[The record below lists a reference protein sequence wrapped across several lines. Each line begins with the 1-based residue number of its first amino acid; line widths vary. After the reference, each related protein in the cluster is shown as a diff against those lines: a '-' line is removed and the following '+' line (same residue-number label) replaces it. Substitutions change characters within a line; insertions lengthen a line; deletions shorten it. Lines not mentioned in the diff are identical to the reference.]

1 MAGGLLRED
10 AVALKQFRRIPSS
23 GQAQK
28 ENQQSGAK
36 ARKVAPKAVK
46 AKAAAKGAKRP
57 PAVKAAKRPAP
68 KKAAKPIGRRVAEI
82 VTAATR
88 ASVDLESAA
97 GRIERAA
104 VRKVGEVAARATRAV
119 AAAVAPSPKI
129 PSYDELPVR
138 AGAPAGAAWGVFGD
152 DDEVGTIN
160 LLTPERVIAAAAS
173 IRSGKVF
180 ALNLPINIPDPPLF
194 TRGKHTHTV
203 KIFPNAEFVLDDYL
217 DNFYPQASSQWDAL
231 AHVKHPVHG
240 AYNGIPDNQITGR
253 GGMRLGIDNL
263 ARRGIAGRGV
273 LADVAR
279 YYDRIGKSINFTKA
293 ESIPLDDV
301 QATLEDEGV
310 ALRAGDILLIRIGW
324 TKFYLSAS
332 AEIKAELAKETVVPG
347 IEGSERT
354 ARWLWDNHLAAVAS
368 DSPALEALPKTA
380 GNEMEFLHFH
390 MLAFFGMPIGE
401 MWNLEG
407 LAEDCAADG
416 RYDFFLT
423 SAPLNVPGG
432 VGSPPNALAIK

>member
-1 MAGGLLRED
+1 VAKPKKTTRK
-10 AVALKQFRRIPSS
+10 AVSKSRKSAP
-23 GQAQK
+23 
-28 ENQQSGAK
+28 K
-36 ARKVAPKAVK
+36 ATKKKVAPKA
-46 AKAAAKGAKRP
+46 AKR
-57 PAVKAAKRPAP
+57 AVSAKSR
-68 KKAAKPIGRRVAEI
+68 KPIARKVASM

-88 ASVDLESAA
+88 KAVDIESAA
-97 GRIERAA
+97 VRMQRAA
-104 VRKVGEVAARATRAV
+104 VLKVAEVAGAATKAV
-119 AAAVAPSPKI
+119 AHKVAGPKL
-129 PSYDELPVR
+129 PSYNELPIR
-138 AGAPAGAAWGVFGD
+138 AGAPQGAAWGVFGD

-160 LLTPERVIAAAAS
+160 LMTPDRVVAAASS

-203 KIFPNAEFVLDDYL
+203 KIFPNLEFVLDDYL

-231 AHVKHPVHG
+231 AHVKHPVFG
-240 AYNGIPDNQITGR
+240 AYNGIPDAQITGR

-279 YYDRIGKSINFTKA
+279 YYDRIGKSIDFTTA
-293 ESIPLDDV
+293 ESIPLADV
-301 QATLEDEGV
+301 QATLEESDV
-310 ALRAGDILLIRIGW
+310 TLQPGDVLLIRIGW
-324 TKFYLSAS
+324 TKFYMSAS
-332 AEIKAELAKETVVPG
+332 DEIKAELARETVVPG
-347 IEGSERT
+347 IEGSDRT

-368 DSPALEALPKTA
+368 DSPALEALPKAA

-416 RYDFFLT
+416 RYDFFIT

>member
-1 MAGGLLRED
+1 
-10 AVALKQFRRIPSS
+10 VAKSKKKVRKAAP
-23 GQAQK
+23 
-28 ENQQSGAK
+28 K

-46 AKAAAKGAKRP
+46 GKKAVSKGVKRAV
-57 PAVKAAKRPAP
+57 AVKAAKPAP
-68 KKAAKPIGRRVAEI
+68 KKVSRKIERKVAEV
-82 VTAATR
+82 VTASTR
-88 ASVDLESAA
+88 ASVDLESSI
-97 GRIERAA
+97 GRMERAA
-104 VRKVGEVAARATRAV
+104 VRKVGEIAARATRAV
-119 AAAVAPSPKI
+119 REAISPPSKL

-138 AGAPAGAAWGVFGD
+138 KGAPAGAAWGVFGD

-160 LLTPERVIAAAAS
+160 LLTPERVVAATSS
-173 IRSGKVF
+173 IRTGKVF

-194 TRGKHTHTV
+194 TRGKHTHTI
-203 KIFPNAEFVLDDYL
+203 KIFPNAEFVLDDFL

-240 AYNGIPDNQITGR
+240 AYNGIPDKEMTGR

-279 YYDRIGKSINFTKA
+279 YHERVGKSINFTTA
-293 ESIPLDDV
+293 ESIPLEDV
-301 QATLEDEGV
+301 QAALEDEGV
-310 ALRAGDILLIRIGW
+310 ELQAGDILLIRIGW

-332 AEIKAELAKETVVPG
+332 HEIKAELAKETVVPG

-354 ARWLWDNHLAAVAS
+354 ARWLWNNHLAAVAS
-368 DSPALEALPKTA
+368 DSPALEALPKPA
-380 GNEMEFLHFH
+380 GEEAEFLHFH

-407 LAEDCAADG
+407 LADDCAADG
-416 RYDFFLT
+416 DYDFFLT
-423 SAPLNVPGG
+423 SAPLNIPGG

>member
-1 MAGGLLRED
+1 MA
-10 AVALKQFRRIPSS
+10 KS
-23 GQAQK
+23 K
-28 ENQQSGAK
+28 KKMKK
-36 ARKVAPKAVK
+36 AAPKSRKVAPKAVK
-46 AKAAAKGAKRP
+46 GKKVASKGVKVRAAQRT
-57 PAVKAAKRPAP
+57 AP
-68 KKAAKPIGRRVAEI
+68 KKSAKPIGSRVAEI

-88 ASVDLESAA
+88 ATVDLESVA
-97 GRIERAA
+97 GRMERAA
-104 VRKVGEVAARATRAV
+104 VRKVGEVAARATRAMRE
-119 AAAVAPSPKI
+119 AVAPSPKI

-160 LLTPERVIAAAAS
+160 LLTPERVLDAVSS

-194 TRGKHTHTV
+194 TRGKHRHTV
-203 KIFPNAEFVLDDYL
+203 IPYPGAEALVLDDYL

-231 AHVKHPVHG
+231 AHVKHPAG
-240 AYNGIPDNQITGR
+240 AYNGIPDNQMTGR
-253 GGMRLGIDNL
+253 GGTRLGIDNL

-279 YYDRIGKSINFTKA
+279 YYDRAGKKINFTKA

-301 QATLEDEGV
+301 QATLEDAGV

-332 AEIKAELAKETVVPG
+332 TAVKEQLAKETVVPG

-354 ARWLWDNHLAAVAS
+354 ARWLWDNHVAAVAS
-368 DSPALEALPKTA
+368 DSPALEALPKPA
-380 GNEMEFLHFH
+380 GGEMEFLHFH

-416 RYDFFLT
+416 QYDFFLT

>member
-1 MAGGLLRED
+1 VAKSKKKIIK
-10 AVALKQFRRIPSS
+10 AALK
-23 GQAQK
+23 A
-28 ENQQSGAK
+28 A
-36 ARKVAPKAVK
+36 KVAPKALK
-46 AKAAAKGAKRP
+46 AKKPAAKAVKRP
-57 PAVKAAKRPAP
+57 LAAKPAKRPAP
-68 KKAAKPIGRRVAEI
+68 KKSSKPIADTVADI

-88 ASVDLESAA
+88 AAVDIESAA
-97 GRIERAA
+97 GRMQRAA
-104 VRKVGEVAARATRAV
+104 VRKVGEVAAKATRAMKD
-119 AAAVAPSPKI
+119 AVAPSLGI

-160 LLTPERVIAAAAS
+160 LLTPARVVDAASS

-194 TRGKHTHTV
+194 TRGKHSHTV
-203 KIFPNAEFVLDDYL
+203 KIFPNLEFVLDDYL

-240 AYNGIPDNQITGR
+240 AYNGIPDKEITGR

-279 YYDRIGKSINFTKA
+279 YYDRIGKTIDFTTSK
-293 ESIPLDDV
+293 SIPLEDV
-301 QATLEDEGV
+301 QAALEEEAVTLQ
-310 ALRAGDILLIRIGW
+310 AGDILLIRIGW

-332 AEIKAELAKETVVPG
+332 DEIKESLAKETVVPG
-347 IEGSERT
+347 IEGSDRT

-368 DSPALEALPKTA
+368 DSPALEALPKQA
-380 GNEMEFLHFH
+380 GEEDEFLHFH

-407 LAEDCAADG
+407 LADDCAADG
-416 RYDFFLT
+416 NYDFFLT
-423 SAPLNVPGG
+423 SAPLNIPGG

>member
-1 MAGGLLRED
+1 MATR
-10 AVALKQFRRIPSS
+10 KKTS
-23 GQAQK
+23 
-28 ENQQSGAK
+28 K
-36 ARKVAPKAVK
+36 AAPKSRKSAPKA
-46 AKAAAKGAKRP
+46 AK
-57 PAVKAAKRPAP
+57 
-68 KKAAKPIGRRVAEI
+68 KKATAKVTKRSVRAKPA
-82 VTAATR
+82 
-88 ASVDLESAA
+88 
-97 GRIERAA
+97 
-104 VRKVGEVAARATRAV
+104 KRAV
-119 AAAVAPSPKI
+119 AAKSTKPKASRAASIVRPPSGPKI
-129 PSYDELPVR
+129 PGYNELPVR
-138 AGAPAGAAWGVFGD
+138 AGAPDGAAWGVFGD

-160 LLTPERVIAAAAS
+160 LMTPDRVVDAAS
-173 IRSGKVF
+173 SIQSGRVF

-203 KIFPNAEFVLDDYL
+203 KIFPELEFVLDDYL

-231 AHVKHPVHG
+231 AHVKHPVFG
-240 AYNGIPDNQITGR
+240 AYNGIPDAQITGR

-279 YYDRIGKSINFTKA
+279 YYDRIGKSIDFTRA
-293 ESIPLDDV
+293 ESIPLEDV
-301 QATLEDEGV
+301 QATLDEEDV
-310 ALRAGDILLIRIGW
+310 TLRPGDILLIRIGW
-324 TKFYLSAS
+324 TKFYMSAS
-332 AEIKAELAKETVVPG
+332 DEIKAELARETVVPG

-354 ARWLWDNHLAAVAS
+354 AEWLWDNHLAAVAS
-368 DSPALEALPKTA
+368 DSPALEALPKAA

-407 LAEDCAADG
+407 LAEDCAEDG
-416 RYDFFLT
+416 RYDFFIT

>member
-1 MAGGLLRED
+1 MRCTSSLRVSAPSWSKEQSRIVPSRAFALKAAAQLFDRHEPWPEWPGSPRLPLVLPLAGGLLRED
-10 AVALKQFRRIPSS
+10 AVALEQFRRIRPVAKIKKNKIKKKMRKAAPKSRKAAPKA
-23 GQAQK
+23 AQVK
-28 ENQQSGAK
+28 KAASRGVKPKGAK
-36 ARKVAPKAVK
+36 AT
-46 AKAAAKGAKRP
+46 
-57 PAVKAAKRPAP
+57 
-68 KKAAKPIGRRVAEI
+68 RVA
-82 VTAATR
+82 
-88 ASVDLESAA
+88 A
-97 GRIERAA
+97 G
-104 VRKVGEVAARATRAV
+104 AV
-119 AAAVAPSPKI
+119 ARSPKI
-129 PSYDELPVR
+129 PAYDDLPVR

-273 LADVAR
+273 LADVSR
-279 YYDRIGKSINFTKA
+279 YYDRIGKSINFTSA
-293 ESIPLDDV
+293 ESIPLGDV

-310 ALRAGDILLIRIGW
+310 ALRAGDVLLIRIGW

-332 AEIKAELAKETVVPG
+332 AEIKAELARETIVPG

-368 DSPALEALPKTA
+368 DSPALEALPKT
-380 GNEMEFLHFH
+380 
-390 MLAFFGMPIGE
+390 
-401 MWNLEG
+401 
-407 LAEDCAADG
+407 
-416 RYDFFLT
+416 
-423 SAPLNVPGG
+423 
-432 VGSPPNALAIK
+432 

>member
-1 MAGGLLRED
+1 MA
-10 AVALKQFRRIPSS
+10 KPKKKI
-23 GQAQK
+23 K
-28 ENQQSGAK
+28 K
-36 ARKVAPKAVK
+36 AAPKSRKVAPKAIK
-46 AKAAAKGAKRP
+46 HKKP
-57 PAVKAAKRPAP
+57 KAAKRPAP
-68 KKAAKPIGRRVAEI
+68 KKSAKPMRGRVAEV

-97 GRIERAA
+97 GRLERAA
-104 VRKVGEVAARATRAV
+104 VRKVGEVAARATHAMRSALSH
-119 AAAVAPSPKI
+119 APKI

-160 LLTPERVIAAAAS
+160 LLTPDRVVAATSS
-173 IRSGKVF
+173 IRTGKVF

-203 KIFPNAEFVLDDYL
+203 KIFPGAEFVLDDFL

-240 AYNGIPDNQITGR
+240 AYNGIPDIEITGR
-253 GGMRLGIDNL
+253 GGTRLGIDNL

-279 YYDRIGKSINFTKA
+279 YYDRVGKSINFTKA

-301 QATLEDEGV
+301 KAALEEEGV
-310 ALRAGDILLIRIGW
+310 ELQAGDILLIRIGW

-332 AEIKAELAKETVVPG
+332 AHIKEELSKETVVPG

-407 LAEDCAADG
+407 LAEDCASDG
-416 RYDFFLT
+416 NYDFFLT
-423 SAPLNVPGG
+423 SAPLNIPGG

>member
-1 MAGGLLRED
+1 MAK
-10 AVALKQFRRIPSS
+10 LKKKIR
-23 GQAQK
+23 
-28 ENQQSGAK
+28 K
-36 ARKVAPKAVK
+36 AAPKSRKVAPKAAK
-46 AKAAAKGAKRP
+46 GKKAASKGAKRAL
-57 PAVKAAKRPAP
+57 AVKAAKRTAP
-68 KKAAKPIGRRVAEI
+68 KKIAQQLGRKVADI

-88 ASVDLESAA
+88 ATVDLESAA
-97 GRIERAA
+97 GRMERAA
-104 VRKVGEVAARATRAV
+104 VRKVGEVAARATQAM

-129 PSYDELPVR
+129 PSYDDLPVR

-231 AHVKHPVHG
+231 AHVKHPIHG

-279 YYDRIGKSINFTKA
+279 YYDRVGKSINFTKA
-293 ESIPLDDV
+293 ESIPLGDV

-310 ALRAGDILLIRIGW
+310 ALRAGDLLLIRIGW

-332 AEIKAELAKETVVPG
+332 AETKAELARETVVPG

-354 ARWLWDNHLAAVAS
+354 ARWLWDYHLAAVAS
-368 DSPALEALPKTA
+368 DSPALEALPKPA
-380 GNEMEFLHFH
+380 GQETEFLHFN

>member
-1 MAGGLLRED
+1 LAKPKKKTKK
-10 AVALKQFRRIPSS
+10 AAP
-23 GQAQK
+23 
-28 ENQQSGAK
+28 K
-36 ARKVAPKAVK
+36 ARKIAPKAVK
-46 AKAAAKGAKRP
+46 RKKPASKGPKRTVAAKAS
-57 PAVKAAKRPAP
+57 KRPAP
-68 KKAAKPIGRRVAEI
+68 KKISKSIESTVADV
-82 VTAATR
+82 VTSATR
-88 ASVDLESAA
+88 ASVDFESAV
-97 GRIERAA
+97 GRMQRGA
-104 VRKVGEVAARATRAV
+104 VRKVGEVAARVTRAV
-119 AAAVAPSPKI
+119 RNAVSPAPRI
-129 PSYDELPVR
+129 PTYNELPVR

-160 LLTPERVIAAAAS
+160 LLTPDRVVAAADS

-203 KIFPNAEFVLDDYL
+203 KIFPTAEFVLDDFL

-240 AYNGIPDNQITGR
+240 AYNGIPDNQMTGR
-253 GGMRLGIDNL
+253 GGTRLGIDNL

-279 YYDRIGKSINFTKA
+279 YYDRVGKSIDFTKA
-293 ESIPLDDV
+293 KSIPLDDV
-301 QATLEDEGV
+301 QAALEEEGV
-310 ALRAGDILLIRIGW
+310 ELQTGDILLIRIGW
-324 TKFYLSAS
+324 TKFYLAAS
-332 AEIKAELAKETVVPG
+332 DEIKAELAKETVVPG

-368 DSPALEALPKTA
+368 DSPALEALPKPA
-380 GNEMEFLHFH
+380 GEEMEFLHFH

-407 LAEDCAADG
+407 LAEDCATDG
-416 RYDFFLT
+416 NYDFFLT
-423 SAPLNVPGG
+423 SAPLNIPGG

>member
-1 MAGGLLRED
+1 MAKPKKKIRK
-10 AVALKQFRRIPSS
+10 AAP
-23 GQAQK
+23 
-28 ENQQSGAK
+28 K
-36 ARKVAPKAVK
+36 ARKVVT
-46 AKAAAKGAKRP
+46 
-57 PAVKAAKRPAP
+57 KAAKRKRPAVKSTKRP
-68 KKAAKPIGRRVAEI
+68 VAAKASKGSARKKSAKPMGRRVAEM

-88 ASVDLESAA
+88 ASIDIESAA
-97 GRIERAA
+97 GRMERAA
-104 VRKVGEVAARATRAV
+104 VRKVGEVAVRATRAMRN
-119 AAAVAPSPKI
+119 AVSSSPKI
-129 PSYDELPVR
+129 PGYDELPVR

-160 LLTPERVIAAAAS
+160 LLTPERVVAATSS
-173 IRSGKVF
+173 IRTGKVF

-203 KIFPNAEFVLDDYL
+203 KIFPGAEFVLDDFL

-279 YYDRIGKSINFTKA
+279 YYDRVGKSINFTAA

-301 QATLEDEGV
+301 KATLEDEGV
-310 ALRAGDILLIRIGW
+310 ELQAGDILLIRIGW

-332 AEIKAELAKETVVPG
+332 AHIKEELSKETVVPG

-407 LAEDCAADG
+407 LAEECAADG
-416 RYDFFLT
+416 NYDFFLT
-423 SAPLNVPGG
+423 SAPLNIPGG

>member
-1 MAGGLLRED
+1 MAKPKKKTNK
-10 AVALKQFRRIPSS
+10 VAP
-23 GQAQK
+23 
-28 ENQQSGAK
+28 K
-36 ARKVAPKAVK
+36 ARKVASKAVK
-46 AKAAAKGAKRP
+46 TKKVAAKAVKRTV
-57 PAVKAAKRPAP
+57 AVKAAKRPAP
-68 KKAAKPIGRRVAEI
+68 KKSAKPGRSTVAEF

-88 ASVDLESAA
+88 AAVDLESAA
-97 GRIERAA
+97 GRMQRAA
-104 VRKVGEVAARATRAV
+104 VRKVGEVAARATRAMV
-119 AAAVAPSPKI
+119 EVVAPSPSI

-160 LLTPERVIAAAAS
+160 LLTPERVIAASSS

-194 TRGKHTHTV
+194 TRGKHSHTV
-203 KIFPNAEFVLDDYL
+203 KIFPNLDFVLDDYL

-240 AYNGIPDNQITGR
+240 AYNGIPDKEITGR

-279 YYDRIGKSINFTKA
+279 YYDRVGKSINFTKA
-293 ESIPLDDV
+293 ESIPLEDV

-310 ALRAGDILLIRIGW
+310 SLQAGDILLIRIGW

-332 AEIKAELAKETVVPG
+332 DEIKAELAKETVTPG
-347 IEGSERT
+347 IEGSDRT
-354 ARWLWDNHLAAVAS
+354 ARWLWENHLAAVAS
-368 DSPALEALPKTA
+368 DSPALEALPKGP
-380 GNEMEFLHFH
+380 GNEAEFLHFH

-401 MWNLEG
+401 MWYLEG
-407 LAEDCAADG
+407 LADECAADG
-416 RYDFFLT
+416 DYDFFLT
-423 SAPLNVPGG
+423 SAPLNIPGG

>member
-1 MAGGLLRED
+1 MAKPKKKIKK
-10 AVALKQFRRIPSS
+10 AAP
-23 GQAQK
+23 
-28 ENQQSGAK
+28 K

-46 AKAAAKGAKRP
+46 RKKP
-57 PAVKAAKRPAP
+57 KAAKRPAP
-68 KKAAKPIGRRVAEI
+68 KKSAKPMRDRVAEV

-88 ASVDLESAA
+88 ASVDFESAA
-97 GRIERAA
+97 GRMERAA
-104 VRKVGEVAARATRAV
+104 VRKVGEVAGRATRAFRS
-119 AAAVAPSPKI
+119 AMSHAPKI
-129 PSYDELPVR
+129 PSYDELPIR

-160 LLTPERVIAAAAS
+160 LLTPDRVVAATSS
-173 IRSGKVF
+173 IRTGKVF

-203 KIFPNAEFVLDDYL
+203 KIFPGAEFVLDDFL

-240 AYNGIPDNQITGR
+240 AYNGIPDIEMTGR

-279 YYDRIGKSINFTKA
+279 YYDRVGKSINFTKA

-301 QATLEDEGV
+301 KAALEDESV
-310 ALRAGDILLIRIGW
+310 ELQAGDILLIRIGW

-332 AEIKAELAKETVVPG
+332 AQIKEELSKETVVPG

-368 DSPALEALPKTA
+368 DSPALEALPKPA
-380 GNEMEFLHFH
+380 GEEMEFLHFH

-416 RYDFFLT
+416 NYDFFLT
-423 SAPLNVPGG
+423 SAPLNIPGG

>member
-1 MAGGLLRED
+1 
-10 AVALKQFRRIPSS
+10 VAKPKKSS
-23 GQAQK
+23 KKTAPK
-28 ENQQSGAK
+28 S
-36 ARKVAPKAVK
+36 RKTAPKA
-46 AKAAAKGAKRP
+46 AKKKVAMKPAKR
-57 PAVKAAKRPAP
+57 AKS
-68 KKAAKPIGRRVAEI
+68 AKPIARKTASI
-82 VTAATR
+82 LTAATK
-88 ASVDLESAA
+88 AVS
-97 GRIERAA
+97 RAA
-104 VRKVGEVAARATRAV
+104 SGPRMPT
-119 AAAVAPSPKI
+119 
-129 PSYDELPVR
+129 YNDLPVR
-138 AGAPAGAAWGVFGD
+138 TGAPQGAAWGVFGD
-152 DDEVGTIN
+152 NDEVGTIN
-160 LLTPERVIAAAAS
+160 LQTPDRVVAAKSS
-173 IRSGKVF
+173 IKTGKVF

-194 TRGKHTHTV
+194 TRGKHSHTV
-203 KIFPNAEFVLDDYL
+203 KIFPGAEFVLDDYL

-240 AYNGIPDNQITGR
+240 AYNGIPDAQITGR

-279 YYDRIGKSINFTKA
+279 YYDRLGKSINFTKA
-293 ESIPLDDV
+293 ESIPLEDL
-301 QATLEDEGV
+301 QATLDDAGV
-310 ALRAGDILLIRIGW
+310 TLQAGDVLLIRIGW

-332 AEIKAELAKETVVPG
+332 AQIKEELSRETVVPG
-347 IEGSERT
+347 IEGSERV

-368 DSPALEALPKTA
+368 DSPALEALPKAA

-416 RYDFFLT
+416 RYDFFIT
-423 SAPLNVPGG
+423 SAPLNIPGG

>member
-1 MAGGLLRED
+1 
-10 AVALKQFRRIPSS
+10 VAKPKKSIKKASPKSRKTAPK
-23 GQAQK
+23 A
-28 ENQQSGAK
+28 AK
-36 ARKVAPKAVK
+36 KKVATKATKRTKSAKSAKPMRKVAS
-46 AKAAAKGAKRP
+46 
-57 PAVKAAKRPAP
+57 
-68 KKAAKPIGRRVAEI
+68 I

-88 ASVDLESAA
+88 KAVDIESAA
-97 GRIERAA
+97 VRMQRAA
-104 VRKVGEVAARATRAV
+104 VLKVAEVAGAATKAISRAASGPRL
-119 AAAVAPSPKI
+119 
-129 PSYDELPVR
+129 PSYNDLPVR
-138 AGAPAGAAWGVFGD
+138 AGAPQGAAWGVFGD

-160 LLTPERVIAAAAS
+160 LLTPDRVVAATSS
-173 IRSGKVF
+173 IRTGKVF

-203 KIFPNAEFVLDDYL
+203 KIFPGAEFVLDDYL

-240 AYNGIPDNQITGR
+240 AYNGIPDIEMTGR
-253 GGMRLGIDNL
+253 GGTRLGIDNL

-279 YYDRIGKSINFTKA
+279 YYDRVGKSINFTKA

-301 QATLEDEGV
+301 KAALEDETV
-310 ALRAGDILLIRIGW
+310 ELQAGDILLIRIGW

-332 AEIKAELAKETVVPG
+332 AQIKEELSKETVVPG

-368 DSPALEALPKTA
+368 DSPALEALPKPA
-380 GNEMEFLHFH
+380 GEEMEFLHFH

-407 LAEDCAADG
+407 LADDCAADG
-416 RYDFFLT
+416 DYDFFLT
-423 SAPLNVPGG
+423 SAPLNIPGG

>member
-1 MAGGLLRED
+1 MAK
-10 AVALKQFRRIPSS
+10 LKKKTKKAAP
-23 GQAQK
+23 
-28 ENQQSGAK
+28 K

-46 AKAAAKGAKRP
+46 KKT
-57 PAVKAAKRPAP
+57 VKAAKRPAP
-68 KKAAKPIGRRVAEI
+68 KKSSKTIGRRAADM

-97 GRIERAA
+97 GRMERAA
-104 VRKVGEVAARATRAV
+104 VRKIGEVAARATRAFRG
-119 AAAVAPSPKI
+119 AVAPSPKI

-152 DDEVGTIN
+152 EDEVGTIN
-160 LLTPERVIAAAAS
+160 LLTPERVVAATSS
-173 IRSGKVF
+173 IRTGKVF

-203 KIFPNAEFVLDDYL
+203 KIFPGAEFVLDDFL

-231 AHVKHPVHG
+231 AHVKHPIHG
-240 AYNGIPDNQITGR
+240 AYNGIPDTQMTGR

-279 YYDRIGKSINFTKA
+279 YYDRVGKSINFTKA

-301 QATLEDEGV
+301 KAALEDEGV
-310 ALRAGDILLIRIGW
+310 ELQAGDILLIRIGW

-332 AEIKAELAKETVVPG
+332 AAIKEELSKETVTPG

-368 DSPALEALPKTA
+368 DSPALEALPKPA
-380 GNEMEFLHFH
+380 GEEMEFLHFH

-407 LAEDCAADG
+407 LAQDCAADG
-416 RYDFFLT
+416 NYDFFLT
-423 SAPLNVPGG
+423 SAPLNIPGG

>member
-1 MAGGLLRED
+1 
-10 AVALKQFRRIPSS
+10 VAKS
-23 GQAQK
+23 K
-28 ENQQSGAK
+28 K
-36 ARKVAPKAVK
+36 KM
-46 AKAAAKGAKRP
+46 
-57 PAVKAAKRPAP
+57 
-68 KKAAKPIGRRVAEI
+68 KKAAPK
-82 VTAATR
+82 
-88 ASVDLESAA
+88 S
-97 GRIERAA
+97 
-104 VRKVGEVAARATRAV
+104 RKVSLKATQVKKAASKSAKRAH
-119 AAAVAPSPKI
+119 SPKI
-129 PSYDELPVR
+129 PGYDDLPVR

-194 TRGKHTHTV
+194 TRGRHTHTV
-203 KIFPNAEFVLDDYL
+203 KVFPNAEFVLDDYL
-217 DNFYPQASSQWDAL
+217 DNFYPQSSSQWDAL
-231 AHVKHPVHG
+231 AHVKHPVYG
-240 AYNGIPDNQITGR
+240 AYNGIPDNQMTGR

-279 YYDRIGKSINFTKA
+279 YYDRVGKEIDFTKA
-293 ESIPLDDV
+293 ESIPLEDV
-301 QATLEDEGV
+301 QAALEYEGV
-310 ALRAGDILLIRIGW
+310 ALHTGDVLLIRIGW

-332 AEIKAELAKETVVPG
+332 DEIKADLARETVVPG
-347 IEGSERT
+347 IEASQRT
-354 ARWLWDNHLAAVAS
+354 ARWLWDTHLAAVAS
-368 DSPALEALPKTA
+368 DSPALEALPKAAEDT
-380 GNEMEFLHFH
+380 EFLHFH

-423 SAPLNVPGG
+423 SAPLNIPGG
-432 VGSPPNALAIK
+432 IGSPPNALAIK

>member
-1 MAGGLLRED
+1 MA
-10 AVALKQFRRIPSS
+10 KPKKKI
-23 GQAQK
+23 K
-28 ENQQSGAK
+28 K
-36 ARKVAPKAVK
+36 AAPKSRKVAPKAVK
-46 AKAAAKGAKRP
+46 RKKP
-57 PAVKAAKRPAP
+57 KAAKRAAP
-68 KKAAKPIGRRVAEI
+68 KKSAKPMRGRVAEV

-88 ASVDLESAA
+88 ASVDFESAA
-97 GRIERAA
+97 GRLERAE
-104 VRKVGEVAARATRAV
+104 VRKVGEVAVRATRAV
-119 AAAVAPSPKI
+119 RNAVSPSPTI

-160 LLTPERVIAAAAS
+160 LLTPERVIAAADS

-203 KIFPNAEFVLDDYL
+203 KIFPNAEFVLGDFL

-240 AYNGIPDNQITGR
+240 AYNGIPDNQMTGR

-279 YYDRIGKSINFTKA
+279 HYDRVGKSIDFTQAK
-293 ESIPLDDV
+293 SIPLDDV
-301 QATLEDEGV
+301 QATLEEEGV
-310 ALRAGDILLIRIGW
+310 ELQAGDILLIRIGW

-332 AEIKAELAKETVVPG
+332 EEIKAEVAKETVLPG
-347 IEGSERT
+347 IEGGDGT
-354 ARWLWDNHLAAVAS
+354 PRWLWDNHLAAVAS
-368 DSPALEALPKTA
+368 DSPALEALPKPP
-380 GNEMEFLHFH
+380 GEEMEFLHFH

-407 LAEDCAADG
+407 LADECASDG
-416 RYDFFLT
+416 NYDFFLT
-423 SAPLNVPGG
+423 SAPLNIPGG